1 MSHPDVLVNV
11 MGVLYGAVLVS
22 AVFVRS
28 AFTEAMRIDA
38 LFMKESSERTRPL
51 NLLAGL
57 LFAGYSLYS
66 LLSR

>member
-1 MSHPDVLVNV
+1 MNHPDVLVNV
-11 MGVLYGAVLVS
+11 MGILYGVVLIF
-22 AVFVRS
+22 AAFARS

-38 LFMKESSERTRPL
+38 LFMRESSERTRPL

-57 LFAGYSLYS
+57 LFAGYSLHA